1 MLNTKMK
8 RIRRVIEDK
17 AVKNKMYI
25 HPGHKHCFK
34 ASANPMKRIVAI
46 EITRWLTAPSREFF
60 YTGSIDKNVDRL
72 YKHLSH
78 TFKDF
83 TWGKSSSQAKF
94 DLYSIDA
101 GVIIEL
107 KSTKVKTNK
116 LMFNASLYP
125 DKVHV
130 RNAFTKQFLNTTPIL
145 TNNKDK
151 VLDVLIVCVERTK
164 DDIVYNHA
172 IVDGSYWGITE
183 QDYIDCNNL
192 FADMNKVK
200 KAMFGVIANST
211 KNNLAKKIFN
221 DDFDGDFKL
230 RKLISMNSP
239 VGCV

>member
-17 AVKNKMYI
+17 TVKNKMYI

-83 TWGKSSSQAKF
+83 TWEKSSSQAKF

-107 KSTKVKTNK
+107 KSTKVKTNR
-116 LMFNASLYP
+116 LIFNASLYP

-130 RNAFTKQFLNTTPIL
+130 RNVFTKQVLNATPL
-145 TNNKDK
+145 LKDNKDK
-151 VLDVLIVCVERTK
+151 ILDVLIVCVERTK

-183 QDYIDCNNL
+183 QDYIDCNKL

-200 KAMFGVIANST
+200 KAMFGVIANHT

-221 DDFDGDFKL
+221 DNFDGDFKL
-230 RKLISMNSP
+230 RKLITLTSP